1 MPIFRSFIAKRLGL
15 FVPLNEIL
23 IYDLKQKELTDMESI
38 RQQEIIYISVLGG
51 IKDKIPGPRKLP
63 FIGNIYDLLPN
74 LIEGLK
80 GLFDNYGPIIDVSLF
95 ETRIISTNDPVIAEA
110 FAKESEFITKIIS
123 GGLQE
128 IKEFAGSGLFTSNTS
143 DPDWQLA
150 HKLLMPAFSPR
161 AIKAYQREMAVIAQQ
176 TIKVFESFSPEEPVE
191 ILKWTTNLT
200 FETIGKVGFG
210 YDFHLL
216 DSRDTPQHPFIIA
229 MNYCLKQAFTR
240 FKQPRFIKR
249 LPLEMNYRFDRELN
263 LMHRIVDE
271 VVLERKNS
279 PDAKNSE
286 KDLLGFMLNARDE
299 HNLGLSDENIRDQ
312 IVTFLIAGHETTSA
326 TLAFTFYEFARN
338 PSVQQKVLQEIADAG
353 ITHDK
358 IPSPEQ
364 INKLRYLRQCMKET
378 LRLYTPVQVINKTC
392 IKDCVVSGGYL
403 IKGGTAVTVTS
414 QAMHWNPKVYPEPY
428 KYDPDRWS
436 PEEEQKRSRFAWL
449 PFSNG
454 PRACI
459 GMAFAIQEFLT
470 VVSMLLSRFEFK
482 YDGPP
487 IQRDSASPTA
497 RPLNFFVHIHP
508 RTNMPKPCGTNESG
522 ETIPIQKTIEPVMDM
537 SRPISANIRP
547 LPPITFL
554 YGTQTATSQ
563 DYADQLAK
571 QAANF
576 GFSDITVST
585 MDKWK
590 VLKEGKYKGS
600 KDKHGDE
607 ELLVI
612 CTATYNGLPPDS
624 AEQFDLFLNTASE
637 RNNKT
642 ILEGLLYTVFGC
654 GNKQWRTYQQFPIKI
669 DKALEELGAERFFP
683 AGQGDADK
691 DIDFDFQD
699 WAKHFWMHTLQY
711 YSIKPNPESN
721 IVPFTSMQGQSD
733 IHVEIKYVEDAPEI
747 QSRPVS
753 ANATILARRELQSP
767 DSGRSTCHIE
777 IDVSKLPPVDSEALY
792 RPGDHLEI
800 LPANSPSLVSRIAES
815 FDFNL
820 DAVFEVVPESLKGVS
835 PRSLA
840 AEIRGRSSVRDALT
854 YYADLLSPP
863 SRSLLSVFEQELRQ
877 VDPDSAS
884 RFYKLAILG
893 DDNRDQYGQF
903 ITTCRTIADLSDQ
916 FPQVKRLDFAS
927 FLGTVHV
934 MQPRRYSIS
943 SSSSVHG
950 HNATITVGVVDDVV
964 NDKHYPGLASSYLS
978 QAPIGSPISASFRSS
993 SGIFSLPDDPRIPL
1007 ILVAAGTGIAPF
1019 MGFLQERSLQPNAAP
1034 STLFFGCRHPEHDH
1048 IYKKE
1053 LDEFLHK
1060 NVLSDVHVVFSRLN
1074 SESSVKY
1081 VQHEILQHDAA
1092 LWELLQNGPS
1102 KLGAHV
1108 YVCGAG
1114 AMSKEV
1120 RKAFGAIAVK
1130 FGEKDADG
1138 FINRLIEEKR
1148 YREDVWG

>member
-1 MPIFRSFIAKRLGL
+1 MLIKTL
-15 FVPLNEIL
+15 IL
-23 IYDLKQKELTDMESI
+23 ISKIGKFLSLT
-38 RQQEIIYISVLGG
+38 
-51 IKDKIPGPRKLP
+51 
-63 FIGNIYDLLPN
+63 N
-74 LIEGLK
+74 L
-80 GLFDNYGPIIDVSLF
+80 F
-95 ETRIISTNDPVIAEA
+95 
-110 FAKESEFITKIIS
+110 
-123 GGLQE
+123 
-128 IKEFAGSGLFTSNTS
+128 
-143 DPDWQLA
+143 LA
-150 HKLLMPAFSPR
+150 HS
-161 AIKAYQREMAVIAQQ
+161 
-176 TIKVFESFSPEEPVE
+176 
-191 ILKWTTNLT
+191 
-200 FETIGKVGFG
+200 
-210 YDFHLL
+210 
-216 DSRDTPQHPFIIA
+216 
-229 MNYCLKQAFTR
+229 
-240 FKQPRFIKR
+240 IKR
-249 LPLEMNYRFDRELN
+249 
-263 LMHRIVDE
+263 
-271 VVLERKNS
+271 
-279 PDAKNSE
+279 
-286 KDLLGFMLNARDE
+286 
-299 HNLGLSDENIRDQ
+299 
-312 IVTFLIAGHETTSA
+312 
-326 TLAFTFYEFARN
+326 
-338 PSVQQKVLQEIADAG
+338 
-353 ITHDK
+353 
-358 IPSPEQ
+358 
-364 INKLRYLRQCMKET
+364 
-378 LRLYTPVQVINKTC
+378 
-392 IKDCVVSGGYL
+392 
-403 IKGGTAVTVTS
+403 
-414 QAMHWNPKVYPEPY
+414 
-428 KYDPDRWS
+428 
-436 PEEEQKRSRFAWL
+436 
-449 PFSNG
+449 
-454 PRACI
+454 
-459 GMAFAIQEFLT
+459 
-470 VVSMLLSRFEFK
+470 
-482 YDGPP
+482 
-487 IQRDSASPTA
+487 
-497 RPLNFFVHIHP
+497 
-508 RTNMPKPCGTNESG
+508 
-522 ETIPIQKTIEPVMDM
+522 
-537 SRPISANIRP
+537 
-547 LPPITFL
+547 
-554 YGTQTATSQ
+554 
-563 DYADQLAK
+563 
-571 QAANF
+571 
-576 GFSDITVST
+576 
-585 MDKWK
+585 
-590 VLKEGKYKGS
+590 
-600 KDKHGDE
+600 
-607 ELLVI
+607 
-612 CTATYNGLPPDS
+612 
-624 AEQFDLFLNTASE
+624 
-637 RNNKT
+637 
-642 ILEGLLYTVFGC
+642 
-654 GNKQWRTYQQFPIKI
+654 
-669 DKALEELGAERFFP
+669 
-683 AGQGDADK
+683 
-691 DIDFDFQD
+691 
-699 WAKHFWMHTLQY
+699 AKHFWMHTLQY